1 MARSSK
7 LIRMLEDV
15 CDLLR
20 APFFQLLLLLYFL
33 NICFVFHQIRDVER
47 CVCLVQSLLLTA
59 LQTGIKWPMSF
70 FGSSACCQRIYILQI
85 CNYPATVRK
94 IYFECS
100 MFSNMLSNN
109 LLWEST
115 KLLSKNICPIYIG
128 LFFSFDHAFTLFW
141 GLLFK
146 TNMTW
151 FEMMKTNLT
160 RVFVYL
166 AENQTEYKS
175 HDN

>member
-1 MARSSK
+1 MNILSGNFPPRGGGKVTRISFGADIQDMRPRINHFLINEMVCAMQLVRNSK

-109 LLWEST
+109 LL
-115 KLLSKNICPIYIG
+115 
-128 LFFSFDHAFTLFW
+128 
-141 GLLFK
+141 
-146 TNMTW
+146 
-151 FEMMKTNLT
+151 
-160 RVFVYL
+160 
-166 AENQTEYKS
+166 
-175 HDN
+175 

>member
-1 MARSSK
+1 MNILSGNFPPRGGGKVMRISFGADIQDMRPRINHFLINEMVCAMQLVRNSK

-47 CVCLVQSLLLTA
+47 CVCLVRSLLLTA

-109 LLWEST
+109 LL
-115 KLLSKNICPIYIG
+115 
-128 LFFSFDHAFTLFW
+128 
-141 GLLFK
+141 
-146 TNMTW
+146 
-151 FEMMKTNLT
+151 
-160 RVFVYL
+160 
-166 AENQTEYKS
+166 
-175 HDN
+175 

>member
-1 MARSSK
+1 MNILSGNFPPRGGGRVMRISFGADIQDMRPRINHFLINEMVCAMQLVRNSK

-20 APFFQLLLLLYFL
+20 VPFFQLLLLLYFL

-85 CNYPATVRK
+85 YNYPATVSK

-109 LLWEST
+109 LL
-115 KLLSKNICPIYIG
+115 
-128 LFFSFDHAFTLFW
+128 
-141 GLLFK
+141 
-146 TNMTW
+146 
-151 FEMMKTNLT
+151 
-160 RVFVYL
+160 
-166 AENQTEYKS
+166 
-175 HDN
+175 

>member
-1 MARSSK
+1 MNISSGNFPPRGGGRVMRISFGADIQDMRPRINHFLINEMVCAMQLVRNSK

-47 CVCLVQSLLLTA
+47 CVCLVQSFLLTA

-109 LLWEST
+109 LL
-115 KLLSKNICPIYIG
+115 
-128 LFFSFDHAFTLFW
+128 
-141 GLLFK
+141 
-146 TNMTW
+146 
-151 FEMMKTNLT
+151 
-160 RVFVYL
+160 
-166 AENQTEYKS
+166 
-175 HDN
+175 

>member
-1 MARSSK
+1 MNILSGNFPPRGGGRVMRISFGADIQDMRPRINHFLINEMVCAMQLVRNSK

-109 LLWEST
+109 LL
-115 KLLSKNICPIYIG
+115 
-128 LFFSFDHAFTLFW
+128 
-141 GLLFK
+141 
-146 TNMTW
+146 
-151 FEMMKTNLT
+151 
-160 RVFVYL
+160 
-166 AENQTEYKS
+166 
-175 HDN
+175 